1 MVSSSIISFN
11 SSLLAR
17 FHDFIQQQVIAIP
30 PVIGPIPALH
40 GFLPVESVVVV
51 VVFELVVAGMS
62 FALWSLILGLGIEGL
77 PFRNSAKK

>member
-11 SSLLAR
+11 SSLLGR
-17 FHDFIQQQVIAIP
+17 FHDFIQQQVNAIP
-30 PVIGPIPALH
+30 SLH